1 MDPNIESLYL
11 KYVSLLPGA
20 QSESDG
26 SERDALTAIDPAGFL
41 IRHPPKPHELDA
53 ELTDDS
59 QLFQTIHMGA
69 AVVDENKWK
78 LVIDGLVERPFS
90 VSFAQLKSMP
100 CSTITAFHE
109 CYGSPIAPPVHALW
123 RIGNIKWTGVR
134 LADMLELAKPKLE
147 ARYVWSQG
155 LESGSFAGV
164 SADRYEKDLP
174 LEKALSSEVLIAYE
188 MNGEPLSKNRGG
200 PVRMVVPGYFGTNS
214 TKWLC
219 RLSLQDRRAIGPFTT
234 IFYNE
239 IDPTDPGGQ
248 RTRPVWMVEPN
259 SMIVRPEPESL
270 LQGPD
275 VEIRGRA
282 WGCEEISQV
291 DVSIDG
297 GECWLPRSGVSL
309 RARSEFEWQK
319 STELEEEIN
328 KLKRQLSVY
337 EDNVLTNLAA
347 PSVPDRVV
355 PSLVEDGGPQDDND
369 RCMNEDSRDLS
380 DPLKNRIFST
390 TVPVGMSPDSPN
402 GACLPGATTIPKGSL
417 LDTRSTSKGRVI
429 SSRNLRDIEL
439 SKEVINELFRI
450 YFSHYHAYL
459 PFLDPGIS
467 PAQYCDSSTLLFW
480 SIISVA
486 SRRYQADPTLLTRLA
501 RAVTDLLWKSLQTEP
516 HSLGVIQSLVLLCTW
531 PFPTSSST
539 TDPTY
544 TLSGM
549 IIQLSIQMGLH
560 RPRSPLDFTKF
571 RVNLSPH
578 DVEDR
583 RRTWIASN
591 IVTQSISFG
600 VGLPTPA
607 QLCDWSIVAASL
619 EGPRIDEDLH
629 AHLRCASTCNRI
641 SQALAS
647 NASDPM
653 GLLPTRERLPLYTI
667 LNQEIID
674 LEISRV
680 WTPATTAF
688 YFHVVKLH
696 LHAFYLFDEP
706 TALGYLE
713 RIVALY
719 STATSVI
726 EHVRNLD
733 SRSQDFLRFCP
744 LFCYEAFLC
753 AVFILL
759 KVVKNDYFAAIIDA
773 DSGKGLINFSVS
785 ALRKISVVNND
796 LPGRLSDVIAYL
808 WTHPNPSL
816 MGGIGMDGLQLKVRS
831 RMSMSIVYDSLWRW
845 REQFR
850 TEAESADPQGLNNG
864 NTPPVD
870 AGNRKLISNRCT
882 CDQRR

>member
-1 MDPNIESLYL
+1 MPASSTRIFPATDVNTLSLAD
-11 KYVSLLPGA
+11 LLTFACGA
-20 QSESDG
+20 QESQNEPLQFREA
-26 SERDALTAIDPAGFL
+26 SPMMPA
-41 IRHPPKPHELDA
+41 H
-53 ELTDDS
+53 
-59 QLFQTIHMGA
+59 Q
-69 AVVDENKWK
+69 
-78 LVIDGLVERPFS
+78 
-90 VSFAQLKSMP
+90 
-100 CSTITAFHE
+100 
-109 CYGSPIAPPVHALW
+109 
-123 RIGNIKWTGVR
+123 
-134 LADMLELAKPKLE
+134 
-147 ARYVWSQG
+147 QG
-155 LESGSFAGV
+155 PGV
-164 SADRYEKDLP
+164 SAAKEDSFRQLHESVETQTRTNGLKPKACNNCRQQKLRCELTRLDAPSSNVCSRCRRLDLD
-174 LEKALSSEVLIAYE
+174 
-188 MNGEPLSKNRGG
+188 
-200 PVRMVVPGYFGTNS
+200 
-214 TKWLC
+214 C
-219 RLSLQDRRAIGPFTT
+219 RVDDTFK
-234 IFYNE
+234 
-239 IDPTDPGGQ
+239 
-248 RTRPVWMVEPN
+248 RTRK
-259 SMIVRPEPESL
+259 RK
-270 LQGPD
+270 
-275 VEIRGRA
+275 
-282 WGCEEISQV
+282 
-291 DVSIDG
+291 
-297 GECWLPRSGVSL
+297 
-309 RARSEFEWQK
+309 K

-337 EDNVLTNLAA
+337 EDNALTNLAA
-347 PSVPDRVV
+347 PSVPDR
-355 PSLVEDGGPQDDND
+355 
-369 RCMNEDSRDLS
+369 DSRDLS

-402 GACLPGATTIPKGSL
+402 GMCLPGATTIPKGGL
-417 LDTRSTSKGRVI
+417 LDSRSTSKGRVI
-429 SSRNLRDIEL
+429 PSRNLRDVEL

-467 PAQYCDSSTLLFW
+467 PTQYYDSSTLLFW

-486 SRRYQADPTLLTRLA
+486 SRRYQSDPTLLTRLA

-607 QLCDWSIVAASL
+607 QLCDWSIVVSSL
-619 EGPRIDEDLH
+619 EGPRKDEDLH

-674 LEISRV
+674 LETSRV

-688 YFHVVKLH
+688 YLYVVKLH

-713 RIVALY
+713 RIIALY
-719 STATSVI
+719 STATSVV

-733 SRSQDFLRFCP
+733 NQSLDFLRFCP

-773 DSGKGLINFSVS
+773 DSGKGLVNFSVS

-808 WTHPNPSL
+808 WTHPNPSII
-816 MGGIGMDGLQLKVRS
+816 GGIGMDGLQLKVRS

-850 TEAESADPQGLNNG
+850 TEAESTHPQDLNN
-864 NTPPVD
+864 D
-870 AGNRKLISNRCT
+870 APASGGVNEVFDNAFDLMELNGIYSDDLQLDWFT
-882 CDQRR
+882 